1 MQGLVVVGLIFEEVP
16 NINIKSVKVTG
27 VQNIGQGHQV
37 KVPAK
42 SVHREEALY
51 KIWWLKALE
60 LRTYGRAHKRCKSQW
75 CVKYRSRS
83 PSQGTCG
90 GHTLRRLMRSLMVV
104 GLIVEEILNI
114 DVKCVKG
121 TGAQNIGQGHRV
133 KIPAKSVHLGKHY
146 ARFGG

>member
-16 NINIKSVKVTG
+16 NINISVKVTG

-42 SVHREEALY
+42 SVHREESLN

-75 CVKYRSRS
+75 SVKYRSRS

-90 GHTLRRLMRSLMVV
+90 GRTLRRLMRSLMVA

-114 DVKCVKG
+114 DVNV
-121 TGAQNIGQGHRV
+121 
-133 KIPAKSVHLGKHY
+133 
-146 ARFGG
+146 